1 MADVQNR
8 EPFVRG
14 LPSSRVLERE
24 IKRAGVQLNG
34 DGHQADMGLSIIGR
48 RPVIDTSPGPTSVVE
63 PQAEDVAPADPTA
76 PKIDD
81 GIGPFLGAKLDAV
94 LAELKALN
102 VVPPFNPGTP
112 TSTVGQL
119 STNSA
124 DYVDVASWIIPSD
137 RVGSLQEI
145 SISSDNPALAQFLL
159 EIANEEQWRDITL
172 DSPLT
177 IPFRENQLSGDT
189 EVVVRVLSDG
199 TTTFTAF
206 ASIAG
211 VEREV

>member
-14 LPSSRVLERE
+14 LPTSRVLKRE
-24 IKRAGVQLNG
+24 INRALNG
-34 DGHQADMGLSIIGR
+34 DEADMGLSVIGR
-48 RPVIDTSPGPTSVVE
+48 RPIEDTSPGPTSVVE
-63 PQAEDVAPADPTA
+63 PEAEDVPSDEPR
-76 PKIDD
+76 IDD

-94 LAELKALN
+94 LGELQKLN
-102 VVPPFNPGTP
+102 LVPSFKPGNP
-112 TSTVGQL
+112 TSTVGQV
-119 STNSA
+119 STNAA
-124 DYVDVASWIIPSD
+124 DYVDLASWIIASD

-177 IPFRENQLSGDT
+177 IPFRENELSGDT
-189 EVVVRVLSDG
+189 EIVVRVHSDG
-199 TTTFTAF
+199 STSLTAF

>member
-14 LPSSRVLERE
+14 LPTSRVL
-24 IKRAGVQLNG
+24 KQLADRALNG
-34 DGHQADMGLSIIGR
+34 DGDDADMGLSIIGR
-48 RPVIDTSPGPTSVVE
+48 RPIDDTSPEPTTVVE
-63 PQAEDVAPADPTA
+63 PVSDAPDEPG
-76 PKIDD
+76 IDD
-81 GIGPFLGAKLDAV
+81 GIGPFLGAKLDLV
-94 LAELKALN
+94 LFELRKLN
-102 VVPPFNPGTP
+102 LVPANKPGSP
-112 TSTVGQL
+112 TSVVGRV
-119 STNSA
+119 STSSA
-124 DYVDVASWIIPSD
+124 AYVDLASWVIASD

-177 IPFRENQLSGDT
+177 IPFRENELSGDT

-199 TTTFTAF
+199 VTSLTAF